1 MEWTYDKLKIV
12 PVADFKFQN
21 LIVVEINEDRQ
32 VLNGTATI
40 QVCNIGND
48 LFHGACSSK
57 VPIQDITD
65 GMMLRSYSVLLLFSK
80 PCLNS

>member
-21 LIVVEINEDRQ
+21 LIVVEIKEDRQ

-40 QVCNIGND
+40 QVCNIG
-48 LFHGACSSK
+48 LCMFMRSFT
-57 VPIQDITD
+57 ITK
-65 GMMLRSYSVLLLFSK
+65 G
-80 PCLNS
+80 LNLD